1 MKCNQDQRFPHPL
14 NCGGSGSRC
23 CPPDAVVWPQNVEQV
38 SQLAALCHREG
49 VPIIPFGTGTGIE
62 GGVCAVQ
69 VWRPLPSQALVPSHL
84 SHLRCSLQHAQLGRP
99 GPILLT
105 CHPTALVWLR
115 GGQLQG
121 GVLGCGLAGVLGQP
135 AAWYLSCQGG
145 VCINLTHMDRILE
158 LNTGDFSVVVEPGV
172 TRKMLNTHLRDTG
185 LWFPVGRLGLARLL
199 LGLSGLP
206 RGRAI
211 SGAPLLRVPAPSC
224 SLPSRPRCR
233 RLSLWHGSHWGFG
246 HHHHPLRNHERKCA
260 EPGGGAAR
268 RAAAPHRGPGPSF
281 PVSILSSRDGGFL
294 HGRRGLLFLHKA
306 NLGPCRGRAA
316 LTADC
321 LGRWGQ
327 PRPRA

>member
-1 MKCNQDQRFPHPL
+1 MAAPPQP
-14 NCGGSGSRC
+14 GSGPITLVTFVVLPPTCTARSPRPNPPHLPSHGSGLAAGRSASRRGLG
-23 CPPDAVVWPQNVEQV
+23 VWP
-38 SQLAALCHREG
+38 
-49 VPIIPFGTGTGIE
+49 
-62 GGVCAVQ
+62 
-69 VWRPLPSQALVPSHL
+69 
-84 SHLRCSLQHAQLGRP
+84 GRSS
-99 GPILLT
+99 
-105 CHPTALVWLR
+105 
-115 GGQLQG
+115 
-121 GVLGCGLAGVLGQP
+121 
-135 AAWYLSCQGG
+135 AWYLSCQGG

-268 RAAAPHRGPGPSF
+268 WAAAPHRGPGPSF